1 MNLPCIS
8 DRYGLKKWMTD
19 SKVKALPKR
28 CTPFQA
34 CRHVLQSI
42 FQIFS
47 DFIKIIPSPDH
58 QNRGGG
64 YLYAFITP
72 YTPFWALFDF
82 FIYSKKPLSLTLPP
96 VFWPRNFGQRF
107 PLEKRLF
114 RVLLSLF
121 TLVSHYYFITWVT
134 S

>member
-1 MNLPCIS
+1 
-8 DRYGLKKWMTD
+8 MTD

-58 QNRGGG
+58 QNRGVK
-64 YLYAFITP
+64 YLYVPITR
-72 YTPFWALFDF
+72 YRPFAALFDF
-82 FIYSKKPLSLTLPP
+82 VYIPKKP
-96 VFWPRNFGQRF
+96 VFGEQS
-107 PLEKRLF
+107 EA
-114 RVLLSLF
+114 
-121 TLVSHYYFITWVT
+121 
-134 S
+134 